1 MCLLLISTS
10 VLQSFVKTA
19 DLLND
24 LLSINKR
31 DTNSQDNLHNHR
43 KHNHIKRDSIKE
55 NNKEKNTIQVDNPN
69 EKNKVQENIS
79 KIQSPVNLNSN
90 QPTNQNQEQQINFVI
105 NPALNNTSL
114 YVEGAEGRYMCVK
127 ELGICQEFSKFWIH
141 PLQSFSCD
149 DEYLQI
155 LVDLVVNDQISGKQI
170 SRQGTAFLPIQGKL
184 QNAQIKSTKCQK
196 IKL

>member
-55 NNKEKNTIQVDNPN
+55 NNQEKNTIFRFQEEEILIKSNKSDTSESENDLDNDFDCYK
-69 EKNKVQENIS
+69 EV
-79 KIQSPVNLNSN
+79 
-90 QPTNQNQEQQINFVI
+90 
-105 NPALNNTSL
+105 L
-114 YVEGAEGRYMCVK
+114 YSIGD
-127 ELGICQEFSKFWIH
+127 FSKYS
-141 PLQSFSCD
+141 LDYC
-149 DEYLQI
+149 
-155 LVDLVVNDQISGKQI
+155 
-170 SRQGTAFLPIQGKL
+170 LPVLSK
-184 QNAQIKSTKCQK
+184 
-196 IKL
+196 